1 MEGETK
7 SHRKIRVLETLRH
20 YSPFGFEVKRYK
32 RETLF
37 SKAEETWPPVGGQ
50 ESIRPIW
57 I

>member
-1 MEGETK
+1 MEGELK
-7 SHRKIRVLETLRH
+7 SHRKIRELEILRH

-37 SKAEETWPPVGGQ
+37 SKAEKTWPPVGGQ
-50 ESIRPIW
+50 EFVRSIW